1 MPSRTAKKRERAQK
15 RLIQVGITEQI
26 VAQWLG
32 QMPAADPT
40 TLSIMTAV
48 TRLSI
53 LNDLLLGTVCK
64 ELGVST
70 GAMKLLY
77 ALRRVGPPYVQRPTD
92 LYQLLAVTSGA
103 VTYTI
108 NLLAKDR
115 LIQML
120 ADAEDGRSRL
130 IGLTEKGVRLADD
143 ATARSIELMKSIEVS
158 LNAREKADTIAC
170 LLRLARCWEEVSDS
184 Q

>member
-1 MPSRTAKKRERAQK
+1 MPRKSPETRPSETAFRQLGLTEEIVSQWRGEMP
-15 RLIQVGITEQI
+15 GIDHLAHAIGVT
-26 VAQWLG
+26 
-32 QMPAADPT
+32 
-40 TLSIMTAV
+40 V
-48 TRLSI
+48 TRLCI
-53 LNDLLLGTVCK
+53 LHEHFVWRTCK
-64 ELGVST
+64 QLGVST
-70 GAMKLLY
+70 GSLRLLY
-77 ALRRVGPPYVQRPTD
+77 ALRRVGPPYAQRPTD